1 MARTIDTLVAV
12 ARFEG
17 AAMRGTSD
25 AREAIEHAVA
35 ATRPARGG
43 RDIEPQVESPRVAV
57 RLGADAEIVERILA
71 PVIENAC
78 RHATSAVGITVAR
91 DGTTAV
97 ITVTDDG
104 EGIGSSD
111 LERIFEPGVRIAPR
125 PGEPTSGL
133 GLALARRLA
142 ATAGGSIVAA
152 PGPGGR
158 FTVRLP
164 LA

>member
-1 MARTIDTLVAV
+1 VPI
-12 ARFEG
+12 
-17 AAMRGTSD
+17 
-25 AREAIEHAVA
+25 
-35 ATRPARGG
+35 
-43 RDIEPQVESPRVAV
+43 
-57 RLGADAEIVERILA
+57 RLGTDAEIVERILA